1 MLEKDKESKCVDFC
15 QVSIMDDFSLTCC
28 ILTIFNVA
36 SGIDAFVDIMS
47 PGITLLCAVGYM
59 QATPFENRYRFQILG
74 WAAVKK

>member
-1 MLEKDKESKCVDFC
+1 MITHATSLFHLSVILANICLANIVCHAGKDKDSKCVDFC

-47 PGITLLCAVGYM
+47 QV
-59 QATPFENRYRFQILG
+59 
-74 WAAVKK
+74 